1 MRLALQPTDVY
12 KPYSL
17 SGKLVLGAEVLL
29 TYVEVRWLLW
39 RRDLPAVVA
48 AIGAENP
55 VRAPQVEGVAS
66 VKLGARLARVT
77 SRCLSPLPTDSRCLA
92 QSLVLMAL
100 MARRGIASALVIGVR
115 PGSDF
120 GAHAWVERE
129 GMPLLPSGGERY
141 SRLLSLGE
149 RSQASLP

>member
-1 MRLALQPTDVY
+1 MRPGLQPTDAY
-12 KPYSL
+12 KPYSFAGRL
-17 SGKLVLGAEVLL
+17 LLGAEVLL
-29 TYVEVRWLLW
+29 TYIEVRWLLW

-48 AIGAENP
+48 AIRAEDP
-55 VRAPQVEGVAS
+55 GRPAQAEGVAS

-77 SRCLSPLPTDSRCLA
+77 SRCLTPLPTDSRCLA

-100 MARRGIASALVIGVR
+100 MARRGVASALVIGVR

-129 GMPLLPSGGERY
+129 GMPLLPSGGDTY
-141 SRLLSLGE
+141 SRLLALGE
-149 RSQASLP
+149 RDQASLP

>member
-1 MRLALQPTDVY
+1 VRLALQPTDAY
-12 KPYSL
+12 RPYSVA
-17 SGKLVLGAEVLL
+17 GRFVLGGEVLF
-29 TYVEVRWLLW
+29 TYARVRWLLW
-39 RRDLPAVVA
+39 RRDLPTVVT
-48 AIGAENP
+48 AIGAEDP
-55 VRAPQVEGVAS
+55 VRPPQAEGVAS

-77 SRCLSPLPTDSRCLA
+77 TRCLNSLPADSRCLG

-100 MARRGIASALVIGVR
+100 LARRGIASALVIGVR

-129 GMPLLPSGGERY
+129 GMPLLPSGGDTY
-141 SRLLSLGE
+141 SRLLALGE

>member
-1 MRLALQPTDVY
+1 VRLGLQPTDVY
-12 KPYSL
+12 EPYSHAGRL
-17 SGKLVLGAEVLL
+17 MLGAEVLL
-29 TYVEVRWLLW
+29 TYALVRWLLW

-48 AIGAENP
+48 AI
-55 VRAPQVEGVAS
+55 RADDPARPAQAEGVAS

-77 SRCLSPLPTDSRCLA
+77 SRCLAPLPTDSRCLA
-92 QSLVLMAL
+92 RSLVLMAL
-100 MARRGIASALVIGVR
+100 MARRGVASALVIGVR

-129 GMPLLPSGGERY
+129 GMPLLPSGGETY
-141 SRLLSLGE
+141 SRLLALGE

>member
-1 MRLALQPTDVY
+1 MRPRLQPTDVY
-12 KPYSL
+12 RPYSL
-17 SGKLVLGAEVLL
+17 GGRILLGGEVLL
-29 TYVEVRWLLW
+29 TYVRVRLLLR

-48 AIGAENP
+48 AIDAENP
-55 VRAPQVEGVAS
+55 ARPPQVEGVAS

-77 SRCLSPLPTDSRCLA
+77 SRCLAPLPTESRCLA

-100 MARRGIASALVIGVR
+100 MARRGVASALVIGVR

-129 GMPLLPSGGERY
+129 GMALLPSGGESY
-141 SRLLSLGE
+141 SRLLALGE
-149 RSQASLP
+149 RGQASLP

>member
-1 MRLALQPTDVY
+1 MRLVLQPADVY

-17 SGKLVLGAEVLL
+17 AGRLILGGEVLL
-29 TYVEVRWLLW
+29 TYVLVRWLLW

-48 AIGAENP
+48 TIRAEDP
-55 VRAPQVEGVAS
+55 TRPPQVEGVAS

-77 SRCLSPLPTDSRCLA
+77 SRCLGPLPTDSRCLA

-100 MARRGIASALVIGVR
+100 MARRGVASALVIGVR
-115 PGSDF
+115 PGSNF

-129 GMPLLPSGGERY
+129 GMPLLPSGGDTY
-141 SRLLSLGE
+141 SRLLALGE

>member
-1 MRLALQPTDVY
+1 VRPGLQPTDVY
-12 KPYSL
+12 KPYSP
-17 SGKLVLGAEVLL
+17 GGRLVLGGEVLL
-29 TYVEVRWLLW
+29 TYVRVRLLLW
-39 RRDLPAVVA
+39 RQDLPSVVA
-48 AIGAENP
+48 AIGAEDP
-55 VRAPQVEGVAS
+55 APPPQAEGIAS

-77 SRCLSPLPTDSRCLA
+77 SRCLAPLPSDSRCLA

-100 MARRGIASALVIGVR
+100 MARRGVASALVIGVR

-129 GMPLLPSGGERY
+129 GMPLLPSGGDTY
-141 SRLLSLGE
+141 SRLLALGE

>member
-1 MRLALQPTDVY
+1 MRLLLQPTDAY
-12 KPYSL
+12 RPYSL
-17 SGKLVLGAEVLL
+17 SGKLVLGAEVLF
-29 TYVEVRWLLW
+29 TYLEVRWLLW
-39 RRDLPAVVA
+39 RRDLPAVVT
-48 AIGAENP
+48 AIRAEDP
-55 VRAPQVEGVAS
+55 ARAPQAEGVTS

-77 SRCLSPLPTDSRCLA
+77 SRCLTPLPADSRCLA

-100 MARRGIASALVIGVR
+100 MARRGVASALVIGVR

-129 GMPLLPSGGERY
+129 GMPLLPSGGDTY

>member
-1 MRLALQPTDVY
+1 VRLVLQPPDVY

-17 SGKLVLGAEVLL
+17 AGKLMLGAEVLF
-29 TYVEVRWLLW
+29 TYVEIRWLLW

-48 AIGAENP
+48 ATRADAP

-66 VKLGARLARVT
+66 VKLGARLARVI
-77 SRCLSPLPTDSRCLA
+77 SRCLTPLPADSRCLA

-129 GMPLLPSGGERY
+129 GMPLLPSGGDTY

>member
-1 MRLALQPTDVY
+1 MRLALQPADVY
-12 KPYSL
+12 KPYSRT
-17 SGKLVLGAEVLL
+17 GKLVLGAEVLL
-29 TYVEVRWLLW
+29 TYIEVRWLLW
-39 RRDLPAVVA
+39 RRDLPTVVA
-48 AIGAENP
+48 ATGAEDP
-55 VRAPQVEGVAS
+55 ARAPQAEGVAA

-77 SRCLSPLPTDSRCLA
+77 SRCLTPLPADSRCLA

-129 GMPLLPSGGERY
+129 GMPLLPSGGDTY
-141 SRLLSLGE
+141 ARLLSLGE